1 MVIDSIMQRLPAP
14 SRMRNLPAGRKI
26 LEKIWKRP
34 SRDNRQDTSISSGQF
49 NRSQTIGSNQESN

>member
-1 MVIDSIMQRLPAP
+1 MQRLPAP